1 MNREYYSNEKL
12 NGSEN
17 LHGSNDL
24 HIVYASDDE
33 FAEILGVSL
42 TSLYEN
48 NKDMEQIHVYALDSK
63 ISEENKKKLSSVSRT
78 YGRSDIQ
85 WIPAKDIS
93 EELNMDVVV
102 DRGSLSQYAR
112 LFVSSVLPADLERV
126 LYLDCD
132 IVINQSLDELWNLD
146 MHGKTIAAL
155 KDAFSKWYRANID
168 LKPTDI
174 MFNSGVMLIDLKR
187 WKDQKIEKRL
197 MKFIASK
204 NGRIQQGD
212 QGALNA
218 VLSHDTYCFEPRFNS
233 VTIYYDFSYKEMMV
247 YRKPPEFYTEAQVKE
262 ATENP
267 VIIHFTTSFLSR
279 RPWIE
284 GCLHRYVGEWMK
296 YKDMSPWTD
305 APLRKYKKATGVKGI
320 GIKLAGKLP
329 RKLMITVTGIAQAY
343 GRPVMNKI
351 KN

>member
-1 MNREYYSNEKL
+1 MDRNLKGNEKQ
-12 NGSEN
+12 NGSRK
-17 LHGSNDL
+17 LHV
-24 HIVYASDDE
+24 VYASDDR
-33 FAEILGVSL
+33 FVEILGVSL

-48 NKDMEQIHVYALDSK
+48 NKNMEQIHVYVLDSK
-63 ISEENKKKLSSVSRT
+63 ISEENKKKLESVSRT
-78 YGRSDIQ
+78 YKRNDIQ

-93 EELNMDVVV
+93 EELNMEILV

-132 IVINQSLDELWNLD
+132 IIINKLLDELWNLD

-155 KDAFSKWYRANID
+155 KDAFSKWYRANIN

-187 WKDQKIEKRL
+187 WKEQKVEKKL
-197 MKFIASK
+197 LKFIASK

-284 GCLHRYVGEWMK
+284 GCQHRYVGEWMK
-296 YKDMSPWTD
+296 YKDMSPWKD
-305 APLRKYKKATGVKGI
+305 EKLWEYKSATGVKGI
-320 GIKLAGKLP
+320 GVMLARMMP
-329 RKLMITVTGIAQAY
+329 RKLMISVTGIAQAY
-343 GRPVMNKI
+343 GRPILNRI
-351 KN
+351 KRK

>member
-1 MNREYYSNEKL
+1 MNREQYSN
-12 NGSEN
+12 GN
-17 LHGSNDL
+17 LHSSKNL
-24 HIVYASDDE
+24 HVVYASDNK
-33 FAEILGVSL
+33 FGEILGISL

-48 NKDMEQIHVYALDSK
+48 NKDMEQIYVYVLDSK
-63 ISEENKKKLSSVSRT
+63 ISEENKKKLSSVST
-78 YGRSDIQ
+78 AYNRSNIH

-93 EELNMDVVV
+93 EELHMDVAV

-132 IVINQSLDELWNLD
+132 IIINESLGELWNLD
-146 MHGKTIAAL
+146 MHSKTIAAL
-155 KDAFSKWYRANID
+155 KDAFSKWYRANIN

-187 WKDQKIEKRL
+187 WKEQKVEKKL
-197 MKFIASK
+197 LKFIASK
-204 NGRIQQGD
+204 NGKIQQGD

-233 VTIYYDFSYKEMMV
+233 VTIYYDFSYKEIMV

-279 RPWIE
+279 RPWIA
-284 GCLHRYVGEWMK
+284 GCQHRYVGEWMK
-296 YKDMSPWTD
+296 YKDMSPWKD
-305 APLRKYKKATGVKGI
+305 EALWEHKKATGVKGI
-320 GIKLAGKLP
+320 GVKLVGKLP
-329 RKLMITVTGIAQAY
+329 RKLMILVTGIAQAY
-343 GRPVMNKI
+343 GRPVMNRFKG
-351 KN
+351 N